1 MPFAT
6 ADDGVRIH
14 YEVEGEGQP
23 LVLLHGFSRRLER
36 WRETGYVDRLRND
49 FRLVLIDLR
58 GFGESDKPTN
68 REAYDNRQRVL
79 DVGAVLTDA
88 GIQRAHL
95 FGYSMGAIVG
105 MSAAI
110 YQPQRFAS
118 FVLGGASPYG
128 SKDLVMASMP
138 FEDLWSRVSNAP
150 GADHDA
156 WQACV
161 EETKRFGGAVQAL
174 KSTRVPVLL
183 FAGDQDGARH
193 DGSKRFSEEHGKTF
207 FAVPGKDH
215 ENAFMDVDTVLPQV
229 TQFLE
234 QHPIA

>member
-23 LVLLHGFSRRLER
+23 LALLHGFSRRIER
-36 WRETGYVDRLRND
+36 WRESGYVDRLRD
-49 FRLVLIDLR
+49 RYQLVLIDLR

-68 REAYDNRQRVL
+68 RESYDNRQRVL

-95 FGYSMGAIVG
+95 FGYSMGAIIG

-118 FVLGGASPYG
+118 LVLGGASPYG
-128 SKDLVMASMP
+128 GKDLAMASTP
-138 FEDLWSRVSNAP
+138 FEDTWSRVSNAP

-156 WQACV
+156 WAACV

-174 KSTRVPVLL
+174 KTTRVPVLL

-193 DGSKRFSEEHGKTF
+193 EGAKRFSEEHGKPF
-207 FAVPGKDH
+207 FPVPGKNH
-215 ENAFMDVDTVLPQV
+215 EDAFLDVDTVVPRV
-229 TQFLE
+229 TEFLE
-234 QHPIA
+234 QHPIE

>member
-1 MPFAT
+1 MPFVT

-23 LVLLHGFSRRLER
+23 LVLLHGFSRNLER
-36 WRETGYVDRLRND
+36 WRETGYVDRLKGEYQ
-49 FRLVLIDLR
+49 LVLVDLR
-58 GFGESDKPTN
+58 GFGQSDKPTT
-68 REAYDNRQRVL
+68 REAYDFRQRVL

-95 FGYSMGAIVG
+95 LGYSMGAIIG

-128 SKDLVMASMP
+128 GKDLALASQS
-138 FEDLWSRVSNAP
+138 FEEVWSRVSSAP
-150 GADHDA
+150 GADRDA
-156 WQACV
+156 WAACV

-174 KSTRVPVLL
+174 KTTRVPVLL
-183 FAGDQDGARH
+183 FAGDQDGARYE
-193 DGSKRFSEEHGKTF
+193 GAKRFSEEHGTPF
-207 FAVPGKDH
+207 FGVPGKNH
-215 ENAFMDVDTVLPQV
+215 EEAPLDLDTVIPQL
-229 TQFLE
+229 TEFLK
-234 QHPIA
+234 QHPIQ